1 MKLKIVNQTVMKTK
15 TQNEIYEKSSKT
27 AWEVSSVVLFALGL
41 LLIFLCAGDGCYNGR
56 LFLGV
61 VLLFASRKA
70 DIKAGKEDK

>member
-1 MKLKIVNQTVMKTK
+1 MKLKIVNQTVMKTN
-15 TQNEIYEKSSKT
+15 TQNEISEKSSKT
-27 AWEVSSVVLFALGL
+27 AWEVLSVVLFALGL

-70 DIKAGKEDK
+70 DIKAERGGK